1 MSLLT
6 RMANV
11 FRGEHVNREIDEEL
25 EAHVAEAMASGRD
38 AEQARRALGS
48 TLRHRQE
55 SRDARLLTWLE
66 NVMQDVRYALRTLW
80 KSKGFA
86 AVAILT
92 LALGIGASTAIFSVI
107 DNVLLAPFPYKD
119 AGRLVYM
126 SIHDTQ
132 GNEPGGRAGY
142 SSSEYLD
149 LRGAEPRIRSCDC
162 RCRGASAV
170 QAGRGHRAI
179 VRCARDVR
187 NV

>member
-1 MSLLT
+1 MQQGIRQILTGGAKMSLLT

-48 TLRHRQE
+48 ALRHRQE
-55 SRDARLLTWLE
+55 SRDARVVTWLE

-107 DNVLLAPFPYKD
+107 DNVLLGRFPTRTRD
-119 AGRLVYM
+119 AWSTCRFTTRKAM
-126 SIHDTQ
+126 SQAAARGIARRSIWTT
-132 GNEPGGRAGY
+132 RSRTTY
-142 SSSEYLD
+142 S
-149 LRGAEPRIRSCDC
+149 
-162 RCRGASAV
+162 
-170 QAGRGHRAI
+170 I
-179 VRCARDVR
+179 V
-187 NV
+187 